1 MIKKCVFHSYFLCI
15 SKKLKWSGAADST
28 FLVISRLTTS
38 THWPY
43 YRYFIVHVYGV
54 LHFSHSVWYFLI
66 QWNFILLFVCLFVC
80 LMEFNAT
87 FNNISILSWGSVL
100 LVEETGGPGENH
112 QPVASH
118 WQTFVY
124 NCNAVGDLIIK
135 RGRNPPVQHCQI
147 CMTVPKPGPSFP
159 SIYQW
164 WEFGNFVIT
173 LICYQWFVVCG
184 RWVH

>member
-66 QWNFILLFVCLFVC
+66 QWNLHRILFYCLFVCLFVWWS
-80 LMEFNAT
+80 LMP
-87 FNNISILSWGSVL
+87 LSTIFQFYRGGQFYWWRKPEDPEKTTNLSQVTDKL
-100 LVEETGGPGENH
+100 L
-112 QPVASH
+112 
-118 WQTFVY
+118 F
-124 NCNAVGDLIIK
+124 I
-135 RGRNPPVQHCQI
+135 
-147 CMTVPKPGPSFP
+147 TVMPLE
-159 SIYQW
+159 I
-164 WEFGNFVIT
+164 
-173 LICYQWFVVCG
+173 
-184 RWVH
+184 